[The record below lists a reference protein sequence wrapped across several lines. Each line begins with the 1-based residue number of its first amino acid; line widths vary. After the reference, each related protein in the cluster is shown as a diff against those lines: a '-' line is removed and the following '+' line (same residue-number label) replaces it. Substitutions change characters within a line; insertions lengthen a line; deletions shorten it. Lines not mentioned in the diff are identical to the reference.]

1 MDSGDKEVFAF
12 ARVTDKG
19 EGAIIVL
26 NCSAEPKKLQ
36 LRGLPTHAQ
45 FGELVLAS
53 PKVKKMESTD
63 LSIAP
68 YAVVINKFTLK

>member
-1 MDSGDKEVFAF
+1 VFAF

-26 NCSAEPKKLQ
+26 NCSAEPKHLQ
-36 LRGLPTHAQ
+36 LRGLPTQTQ

-68 YAVVINKFTLK
+68 YGVVINKFTLK